1 MKLELCYIFS
11 MYNICTLFFLIF
23 FFIQFMSCFS
33 FILCCFLAPNS
44 WESWDIWCTLLVK
57 PIFWKATIPTT
68 PHCMTCNFL
77 ISVGNLSHN
86 WKVLKFVRITVSL
99 SLSLSLYCFRIW
111 QFGSGRFAFQVWYLF
126 ALIFHLLFVVYS
138 YEQRI
143 HTAIFCV
150 SFYSMATSTPIATRM
165 AIFLYEE
172 NFQMSTCF
180 LTDCF
185 LTLHLFFVFYS

>member
-1 MKLELCYIFS
+1 
-11 MYNICTLFFLIF
+11 
-23 FFIQFMSCFS
+23 
-33 FILCCFLAPNS
+33 
-44 WESWDIWCTLLVK
+44 
-57 PIFWKATIPTT
+57 
-68 PHCMTCNFL
+68 MTCNFL

-86 WKVLKFVRITVSL
+86 WKVLKFVRITVSLSL

-143 HTAIFCV
+143 HTAIFCM

-185 LTLHLFFVFYS
+185 LLFIYFLFSTPNPILFQLFLVTSVKCWTGLGYLKRFTNLASST